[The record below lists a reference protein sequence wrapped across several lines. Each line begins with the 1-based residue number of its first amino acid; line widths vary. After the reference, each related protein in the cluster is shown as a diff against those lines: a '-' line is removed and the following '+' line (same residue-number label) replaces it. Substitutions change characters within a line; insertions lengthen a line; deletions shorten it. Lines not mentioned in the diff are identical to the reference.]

1 MQGTAHAMVSTSQER
16 AMAKL
21 HAQAAQWEEYEDE
34 YDDSFDDLAGYDA
47 DANADTQS
55 EPPFAL
61 HPNLSMLSPQG
72 TKQAKRQRA
81 EWLICITLMC

>member
-1 MQGTAHAMVSTSQER
+1 MRKLQQNIWNYPLQGTAHAMMSSEQER

-34 YDDSFDDLAGYDA
+34 YDDSFDDLAGFDA

-55 EPPFAL
+55 EPLLYFL
-61 HPNLSMLSPQG
+61 DL
-72 TKQAKRQRA
+72 
-81 EWLICITLMC
+81 

>member
-1 MQGTAHAMVSTSQER
+1 MMSTEQER

-55 EPPFAL
+55 KPL
-61 HPNLSMLSPQG
+61 
-72 TKQAKRQRA
+72 
-81 EWLICITLMC
+81 

>member
-1 MQGTAHAMVSTSQER
+1 MMSTEQER

-34 YDDSFDDLAGYDA
+34 YDDSFDDLAGFDA

-55 EPPFAL
+55 E
-61 HPNLSMLSPQG
+61 LSKANRHFG
-72 TKQAKRQRA
+72 TYRTPKSS
-81 EWLICITLMC
+81 